1 MTVKEALVRRS
12 DRQAPEVL
20 RWRLE
25 RLIDAGYPASVALSL
40 AERVEIDLHL
50 AVRLLRAGCPPAT
63 AVRILV

>member
-1 MTVKEALVRRS
+1 MSAKEAVGRSS

-25 RLIDAGYPASVALSL
+25 RLIDAGYPVAMASSL

-50 AVRLLRAGCPPAT
+50 AVRLVRNGCPPAT
-63 AVRILV
+63 AARILV